1 MQFTVGAMQSKVK
14 MLVTQSCLT
23 LSDHMDCGPPGSSV
37 HGILQA
43 KILEWVAI
51 TFSKCSL
58 SSSHKRQLETITT
71 SSNCMFSSFASW
83 RELHSPQTPPPVY
96 FYCSESCV
104 ATSMTQEV
112 SAQMLSPLRQV
123 LSSFI
128 TFIDRLR
135 KKARC
140 HCILSIPR
148 AFSAHSTYP
157 ESHLPLRKEKFPQA
171 IWFSHHE
178 RKYLY
183 NVSFSL
189 SNPIYSFF
197 TLNAHLH

>member
-1 MQFTVGAMQSKVK
+1 MHFKGCFPHFHSSCFFRIFLSVFCSYFGDGNISVFAICSSMFKQQNLFKYNLEYNYASEKVK

-37 HGILQA
+37 HGILQT

-104 ATSMTQEV
+104 ATSMT
-112 SAQMLSPLRQV
+112 
-123 LSSFI
+123 
-128 TFIDRLR
+128 
-135 KKARC
+135 
-140 HCILSIPR
+140 
-148 AFSAHSTYP
+148 
-157 ESHLPLRKEKFPQA
+157 
-171 IWFSHHE
+171 
-178 RKYLY
+178 
-183 NVSFSL
+183 
-189 SNPIYSFF
+189 
-197 TLNAHLH
+197 